1 MSTLS
6 ARRRFPSLLHTF
18 SPWTP
23 AFALVVFALVAPF
36 IAPYDPLA
44 TDVAHALQHPTSAH
58 WFGTD
63 ALGRDLLSRV
73 IVASRLDLAIAFSAV
88 VLSCVPGTL
97 IGAVAGF
104 AGGWFD
110 RATGRVVDALM
121 AFPLFVVAMALVA
134 VLGNSVLNVVIATA
148 IINLPFYVRLSRAEV
163 ASRRDAAYVRA
174 ARLAGNRR
182 SRVLF
187 AVILPNVFPLLAIQ
201 VSQNLGW
208 AIMNGAGLSFL
219 GLGVRPPAAE
229 WGVLVNEGAQY
240 IITGQWW
247 VALFPGIALFV
258 AVLIFTLT
266 GDALRD
272 RLDYRRRV

>member
-1 MSTLS
+1 MSAVLPCLRDS
-6 ARRRFPSLLHTF
+6 RLLLRLT
-18 SPWTP
+18 PWVP
-23 AFALVVFALVAPF
+23 AFALIVFALVAPF
-36 IAPYDPLA
+36 IAPHDPLA
-44 TDVAHALQHPTSAH
+44 TDVAHAFQHPSLAH

-88 VLSCVPGTL
+88 ALSCVPGTL

-110 RATGRVVDALM
+110 RVTGRIVDASM

-134 VLGNSVLNVVIATA
+134 MLGNSVLNVVIATA
-148 IINLPFYVRLSRAEV
+148 IINLPFYVRLTRAEV
-163 ASRRDAAYVRA
+163 AARRDAAYVRA

-182 SRVLF
+182 SQVLF
-187 AVILPNVFPLLAIQ
+187 TVILPNVFPLLAIQ
-201 VSQNLGW
+201 ISQNLGW

-219 GLGVRPPAAE
+219 GLGVRPPTAE

-240 IITGQWW
+240 IVTGQWW
-247 VALFPGIALFV
+247 IALFPGMALFL
-258 AVLIFTLT
+258 AVLTFTLT

-272 RLDYRRRV
+272 RLDYRRHA